1 MDKLT
6 EMEVYATVIQR
17 GGLSAAAR
25 ELELTPSAVS
35 KLIKRLENR
44 LGVRLL
50 NRTTRRL
57 STTEAGQQ
65 FYQRCLD
72 ILSAVE
78 DAENTLSNYGQI
90 AKGKLRINSTAGFAR
105 HQLLPI
111 LMEFQEEY
119 PQLELEL
126 QLSGIPVDLVAEQV
140 DVAIRLGV
148 LEDTSLVARHLG
160 ESRRIVCASPE
171 YLKLHGKPR
180 VPSDLKSHSC
190 LRLSTS
196 RSFNLWR
203 FQTPDGEQLIEARG
217 GFLTNDVNALCDY
230 AMQGG
235 GIARL
240 SSFMVGR
247 LLEDGKLIALLE
259 NYEKDQQQIHALY
272 PNRKQLPGKVK
283 AFISFLQKKLSDR
296 PLWD

>member
-1 MDKLT
+1 MDKLA

-35 KLIKRLENR
+35 KLINRLENR

-65 FYQRCLD
+65 FYRRCLD

-105 HQLLPI
+105 YQLLPI

-180 VPSDLKSHSC
+180 VPSDLRSHSC

-203 FQTPDGEQLIEARG
+203 FHTPDGEQLIEARG

-247 LLEDGKLIALLE
+247 LLEEGKLIALLE
-259 NYEKDQQQIHALY
+259 NHETDRQHIHALY

>member
-6 EMEVYATVIQR
+6 EMEVYAAVIQR

>member
-6 EMEVYATVIQR
+6 EMEVYAAVIQR

-283 AFISFLQKKLSDR
+283 AFISFLQNKLSDR

>member
-6 EMEVYATVIQR
+6 EMEVYAAVIQR

-105 HQLLPI
+105 LQLLPI

-283 AFISFLQKKLSDR
+283 AFISFLQNKLSDR